1 MCESSLRFIRFKH
14 KICVYTLCEWGAA
27 ILQVGDVLDWALDD
41 SALCRYE
48 VQELR
53 CALIYTHK

>member
-1 MCESSLRFIRFKH
+1 MCESFVRFIRFKH
-14 KICVYTLCEWGAA
+14 KIYVYTLCECGAA
-27 ILQVGDVLDWALDD
+27 MLQVGDALDCALDD

-53 CALIYTHK
+53 CALTYTHK